1 MKIEIT
7 NPCHENWDAMTP
19 NEKGA
24 FCLSCQK
31 NVIDF
36 TKKTIDDIK
45 DYFNALPI
53 TEKVC
58 GRFKENQLQ
67 EITFDHFFE
76 QFKGWKLMKKV
87 ALVVFFV
94 FGMSLFGQAQNN
106 PKHSNATMKGDVAF
120 VPQDT
125 VKKKP
130 IKDSVRVIEPKDDHM
145 ILGGPRFVPDPPKKQ
160 PKKLMGKPAVIRDPK
175 DNK

>member
-1 MKIEIT
+1 MKIEIN

-36 TKKTIDDIK
+36 SKQTIDDIK
-45 DYFNALPI
+45 DFFSELPL
-53 TEKVC
+53 TQKVC
-58 GRFKENQLQ
+58 GRFKETQLQ
-67 EITFDHFFE
+67 ELSFDHFFN
-76 QFKGWKLMKKV
+76 QFRSWKLMQKT

-94 FGMSLFGQAQNN
+94 FGFALFGQAQNN
-106 PKHSNATMKGDVAF
+106 PKHTNLMMKGEVAF

-125 VKKKP
+125 VKKKLVVKDTLQPEP
-130 IKDSVRVIEPKDDHM
+130 IIM
-145 ILGGPRFVPDPPKKQ
+145 GGPRYIPDAKPVNPPKHK
-160 PKKLMGKPAVIRDPK
+160 PMKPATPVNRNPK
-175 DNK
+175 NEK